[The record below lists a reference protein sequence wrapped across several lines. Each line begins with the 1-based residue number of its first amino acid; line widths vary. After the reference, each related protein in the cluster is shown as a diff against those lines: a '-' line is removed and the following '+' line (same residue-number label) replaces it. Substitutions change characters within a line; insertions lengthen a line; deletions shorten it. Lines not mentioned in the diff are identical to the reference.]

1 MIDCSG
7 WSSNKQRMSVRARQV
22 PSACLSSSYSVSQR
36 MYSNT
41 ACGSGCFGL
50 DPGVEIRSYPDRGLK
65 I

>member
-1 MIDCSG
+1 MIDCSR

-22 PSACLSSSYSVSQR
+22 PGACLSTSYSVSQG
-36 MYSNT
+36 MYGST
-41 ACGSGCFGL
+41 ACGSGWFGL